1 MVNHNITAKL
11 RANEIR
17 NKLGLG
23 QQPVADIINLLEEL
37 GIIVFK
43 KPLRDSNISA
53 LFMKDRKNYLVVINS
68 NRTLGHQF
76 FSAAHE
82 LHHFFYDQEL
92 SGRACDINLDTDAL
106 EKEYLANNFASHFL
120 MPEEGVISVAEK
132 RKNKA
137 GNLELYDIVFLQ
149 QYFKVSWISMLRKL
163 NALGYINQVEK
174 YRDIGITGLTQMM
187 GYDVKLV
194 KKTKDTY
201 VSKKYLELVLKCLD
215 NDEISRTKA
224 AEYLKHVG
232 LDINNIVAPEDLV
245 KKGKDYDD

>member
-1 MVNHNITAKL
+1 MIEHNIAKL

-37 GIIVFK
+37 NIVVFK
-43 KPLRDSNISA
+43 KHFSDSNVSA

-68 NRTLGHQF
+68 NRTLGHQI

-82 LHHFFYDQEL
+82 LHHFFYDKEL
-92 SGRACDINLDTDAL
+92 SGRVCDVNSEAGVFERET
-106 EKEYLANNFASHFL
+106 LANDFASHFL
-120 MPEEGVISVAEK
+120 MPDEGVISVAEK
-132 RKNKA
+132 RKNKS
-137 GNLELYDIVFLQ
+137 GSLDLYDIVFLQ
-149 QYFKVSWISMLRKL
+149 QYFKVSWVSMLRKL
-163 NALGYINQVEK
+163 YALGYINQVER
-174 YRDIGITGLTQMM
+174 YRDIGITGLTQML
-187 GYDVKLV
+187 GYDVRLV

-215 NDEISRTKA
+215 SEEISKTKA

-232 LDINNIVAPEDLV
+232 LDINDIAMTIDLIA
-245 KKGKDYDD
+245 GGETYDD